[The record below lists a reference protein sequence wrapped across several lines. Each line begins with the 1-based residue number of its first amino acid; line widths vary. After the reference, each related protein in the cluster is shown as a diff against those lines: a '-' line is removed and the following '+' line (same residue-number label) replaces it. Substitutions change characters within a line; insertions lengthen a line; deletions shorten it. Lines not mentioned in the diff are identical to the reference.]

1 MPCVRRAKEE
11 EIAEE
16 LIGEAE
22 GDGEGGEA
30 EDEVHCGSEPHHLSR
45 ALRVDACL
53 TIPPSPN
60 RSWRL

>member
-30 EDEVHCGSEPHHLSR
+30 EDEVHCSSQPPVSR
-45 ALRVDACL
+45 ALPGDPV
-53 TIPPSPN
+53 
-60 RSWRL
+60 

>member
-1 MPCVRRAKEE
+1 MPFVRRAEEE

-30 EDEVHCGSEPHHLSR
+30 EDEVHCSSSEPHHMY
-45 ALRVDACL
+45 LR
-53 TIPPSPN
+53 PEPSLVMPV
-60 RSWRL
+60 